1 MAQRRPWQ
9 DTRVLL
15 TGASGFIGAHV
26 LRRLREQDA
35 DVHATSRVPPSNA
48 DGGTWHAID
57 LTDADATTALI
68 RSVRPDVVLHL
79 AATVSGART
88 IDMVSQTLWTNLVGS
103 VTLLTALAD
112 APPDAVVFA
121 GSIEESSLGD
131 PAASA
136 SSPYAMAKLAATG
149 YATMF
154 HRLWGVPVTVL
165 RIATVYGPGQPDES
179 KLVPHVITS
188 LLDGVRPRLSRGS
201 KLADWV
207 YIDDV
212 VTAILAAARRP
223 DANGQV
229 IEIGSG
235 EQVSVA
241 RTVATI
247 RDILGTPLTA
257 EFGVL
262 PDRPFDHDQR
272 SHLVAA
278 DRLLD
283 WRPDIGLTTGLGRTV
298 DWYRNRRS
306 APQNSMSRQENP

>member
-1 MAQRRPWQ
+1 MTQRRPWH

-26 LRRLREQDA
+26 LRRLRELGA
-35 DVHATSRVPPSNA
+35 DVHAISRIPPSNS
-48 DGGTWHAID
+48 GGATWHAVD
-57 LTDADATTALI
+57 LTNAAATTALV

-88 IDMVSQTLWTNLVGS
+88 IDMVSQTLRTNLVGS
-103 VTLLTALAD
+103 VTLLIALAD

-121 GSIEESSLGD
+121 GSIEEAALGD
-131 PAASA
+131 PSASA

-149 YATMF
+149 YASMF
-154 HRLWGVPVTVL
+154 HRLWDVPVTVL
-165 RIATVYGPGQPDES
+165 RIATVYGPGQPDGM

-201 KLADWV
+201 KLVDWV

-223 DANGQV
+223 EANGQV

-247 RDILGTPLTA
+247 RDILGTTLTA
-257 EFGVL
+257 EFGAL
-262 PDRPFDHDQR
+262 PDRPFDHDQCT
-272 SHLVAA
+272 HLDAA
-278 DRLLD
+278 ARLLD
-283 WRPDIGLTTGLGRTV
+283 WRPATGLTTGLRRTV
-298 DWYRNRRS
+298 DWYRIQRS
-306 APQNSMSRQENP
+306 TTQNTMSCRENP